1 MLDLS
6 YIIKDMTTER
16 NKAWWNYSIDELEQM
31 ADENG
36 NIKLDTKIKATNP
49 YSGQSEMLTPEE
61 HALYIQIKEAERDE
75 DYDTMQKGLS
85 KFSRMNA
92 KAYMT
97 LLD

>member
-1 MLDLS
+1 MRVHIGVNKPEQLLHLLTMLDLS
-6 YIIKDMTTER
+6 YMFKDMTER
-16 NKAWWNYSIDELEQM
+16 N
-31 ADENG
+31 
-36 NIKLDTKIKATNP
+36 IKATNP

-61 HALYIQIKEAERDE
+61 HKLYIQIKEAERDE

-85 KFSRMNA
+85 KFSVMNA

>member
-6 YIIKDMTTER
+6 YMFQDMTTE
-16 NKAWWNYSIDELEQM
+16 
-31 ADENG
+31 
-36 NIKLDTKIKATNP
+36 KIKATNP

-61 HALYIQIKEAERDE
+61 HKLYIEIKQAEWDQ
-75 DYDTMQKGLS
+75 DYDTVRKGLH
-85 KFSRMNA
+85 KFGKMNA